1 MTEEIINRWMKR
13 VKGLGGGPTAHFVLS
28 RDANGMYLTSCGKA
42 NSENFI
48 DLLSHE
54 MELVKN
60 EVRARC
66 KKCDFSPRSIRP
78 EDIL

>member
-1 MTEEIINRWMKR
+1 MPEKIMRWMK
-13 VKGLGGGPTAHFVLS
+13 KSQFGLGIYAHFVLR
-28 RDANGMYLTSCGKA
+28 RDVNGIYITSCGKA

-78 EDIL
+78 EDIS